1 MNDSII
7 IAKDLYFAYPDGDDN
22 PDNNVNAVSGLS
34 VEIPRGKFTVIIG
47 HNGSGKSTLAKLLS
61 GMLCHVNLI
70 PVNKVEGTG
79 YEKASKKNI
88 MTFKEMLEKG
98 GVNATVRRTLGQ
110 DIEAACGQLRRSA
123 ESN

>member
-1 MNDSII
+1 MLISLL
-7 IAKDLYFAYPDGDDN
+7 K
-22 PDNNVNAVSGLS
+22 
-34 VEIPRGKFTVIIG
+34 GK
-47 HNGSGKSTLAKLLS
+47 
-61 GMLCHVNLI
+61 LCHVNLI

-88 MTFKEMLEKG
+88 MNVKEMLEKG